1 MPCTKPYVCICRELP
16 QIGLPAY
23 NPFLIDTVILHDI
36 YCLLIV
42 PPQHSGKLHSTPEL
56 GDLMNLVA
64 AKIPE
69 KWREVGIGLGL
80 DTTDIKRIEADVPT
94 HKSTL
99 CYVDVFDTWKNKG
112 TTKYTWGTLLKALR
126 TPSVDASKLASTIEG
141 QLS

>member
-1 MPCTKPYVCICRELP
+1 
-16 QIGLPAY
+16 
-23 NPFLIDTVILHDI
+23 
-36 YCLLIV
+36 
-42 PPQHSGKLHSTPEL
+42 
-56 GDLMNLVA
+56 MNLVA

-80 DTTDIKRIEADVPT
+80 DTTDIKRIEADIPT
-94 HKSTL
+94 HKSTP

-126 TPSVDASKLASTIEG
+126 TPSVDASKLANTIEG